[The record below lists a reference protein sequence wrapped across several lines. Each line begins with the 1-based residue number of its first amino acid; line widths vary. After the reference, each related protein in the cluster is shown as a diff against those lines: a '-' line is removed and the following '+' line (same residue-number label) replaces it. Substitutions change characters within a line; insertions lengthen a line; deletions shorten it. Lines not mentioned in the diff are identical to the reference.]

1 MGDTRRIGSAL
12 GSWLMRKLEDAGFG
26 NGVIVK
32 SVERRM
38 EAGSLKELGDNLMG
52 VKDMFYKG
60 YSEDEIGRLPGV
72 MGEEIRKLEA
82 YKEMKG
88 SSGIKMVAWVGFTW
102 K

>member
-12 GSWLMRKLEDAGFG
+12 GSWLMRKLKDAGFG

-60 YSEDEIGRLPGV
+60 CIVRMRLGACRELWGRRL
-72 MGEEIRKLEA
+72 
-82 YKEMKG
+82 G
-88 SSGIKMVAWVGFTW
+88 S
-102 K
+102 